1 MKTLRKIFAVAVL
14 GLVVVACKN
23 EKQPEVKTVETEV
36 AVEKVEL
43 DPNATYAKAEFTI
56 KGMTC
61 EIGCAKT
68 IEKKL
73 AKMEGV
79 KSAKVD
85 FSKELAM
92 VEYDEAKVTPDNL
105 TETVTKT
112 AETYSV
118 ESMKTVE
125 AFSAKK
131 ACEPGCKKECCSGK
145 EEVKAE
151 KPMKMGCAA
160 DCKMDC
166 CADKKGKA

>member
-1 MKTLRKIFAVAVL
+1 MKTLKNMLAIAIVAL
-14 GLVVVACKN
+14 ALVSCKN
-23 EKQPEVKTVETEV
+23 EAQPEVKTVEV
-36 AVEKVEL
+36 ATQKDVKPAL

-92 VEYDEAKVTPDNL
+92 VEYDEAKVKTSDL
-105 TETVTKT
+105 ATTVTK
-112 AETYSV
+112 AADTYSV
-118 ESMKTVE
+118 EDMKTVE
-125 AFSAKK
+125 DFGAKST
-131 ACEPGCKKECCSGK
+131 ETEQ
-145 EEVKAE
+145 E
-151 KPMKMGCAA
+151 
-160 DCKMDC
+160 
-166 CADKKGKA
+166 

>member
-1 MKTLRKIFAVAVL
+1 MKTLRNILAAAVL

-23 EKQPEVKTVETEV
+23 DKQPEVKTVETEV
-36 AVEKVEL
+36 AVEKAEL

-105 TETVTKT
+105 SETVTKT

-118 ESMKTVE
+118 EGMKTVE

-131 ACEPGCKKECCSGK
+131 ACEPGCKKECCAGK
-145 EEVKAE
+145 EEVKSE

-160 DCKMDC
+160 DCKMNC